1 VCSGDKYL
9 QKYGKASFG
18 MKHVVVIGKYY
29 PPEFGG
35 VERYAYDVA
44 HIAAK
49 AHRVTVLVHNTGP
62 KDSIERHGNIT
73 VIRCGTNKIIRAQ
86 PISLSMYGH
95 MRSLQP
101 DLVHFNAPNFWAAAM
116 LLLTAYRGP
125 IVVTHHADVFGRPI
139 LKRAVMPIYHRL
151 LRQAAC
157 VVLNSLKTGYASSDI
172 PVGAGPLLAI
182 PQGVDAS
189 AYNVD
194 GLDRNSL
201 TAERRRLCGDAPVV
215 GFIGRF
221 VRYKG
226 LSVLI
231 DALARL
237 DGVHAMLIGDGPLR
251 HQTKEQAQIAGI
263 ADRVHFFGIV
273 DEPTKIRSLAMMDML
288 LLPSVET
295 TEAFGVVQIEAQLMS
310 VPVIASRLPT
320 GVTDITID
328 GDTGLLVPPGD
339 AEALTRSISRLIND
353 PALAAR
359 LGTAGRAHALENFTF
374 EVFQRRIEELF
385 EAVLSGCTVEGPLR
399 PMRSAAI
406 LESYDNSGASVG
418 RLPDMQPSELVDH

>member
-1 VCSGDKYL
+1 
-9 QKYGKASFG
+9 

-49 AHRVTVLVHNTGP
+49 THRVTVLVHNTGP
-62 KDSIERHGNIT
+62 KDWIEQDDNIT

-95 MRSLQP
+95 MRSLRP

-116 LLLTAYRGP
+116 LQLTLYRGP

-139 LKRAVMPIYHRL
+139 LKRIVMPIYHRL

-157 VVLNSLKTGYASSDI
+157 IVFNSLKTAFASSDI
-172 PVGAGPLLAI
+172 PIGAGPLLAI
-182 PQGVDAS
+182 PHGVDAR

-194 GLDRNSL
+194 SLDRKAL
-201 TAERRRLCGDAPVV
+201 MAERRRLCGDAPVV

-237 DGVHAMLIGDGPLR
+237 DGVHAIMIGDGPLR
-251 HQTKEQAQIAGI
+251 RQTEEQAQIAGI
-263 ADRVHFFGIV
+263 SDRVHFLGIV

-288 LLPSVET
+288 LLPSIET

-310 VPVIASRLPT
+310 VPVVASRLPT
-320 GVTDITID
+320 GVTDVTID

-339 AEALTRSISRLIND
+339 AEALARTISQLIDD
-353 PALAAR
+353 PDLAAR
-359 LGTAGRAHALENFTF
+359 LGTAGRAHALKLFTS
-374 EVFQRRIEELF
+374 EVFEQRIEELY
-385 EAVLSGCTVEGPLR
+385 EAVLSGCAIDGPKRSL
-399 PMRSAAI
+399 RSAAI
-406 LESYDNSGASVG
+406 PESRDNISACV
-418 RLPDMQPSELVDH
+418 RPLPDIQPSELVDL

>member
-1 VCSGDKYL
+1 
-9 QKYGKASFG
+9 

-35 VERYAYDVA
+35 VERYAYDLA

-49 AHRVTVLVHNTGP
+49 THRVTVLVHNTGP
-62 KDSIERHGNIT
+62 KDWIERDGNIT

-86 PISLSMYGH
+86 PISLSMYRH

-139 LKRAVMPIYHRL
+139 LKRIVMPIYRL
-151 LRQAAC
+151 LLRRAAC
-157 VVLNSLKTGYASSDI
+157 IVLNSLKTAFASSDI
-172 PVGAGPLLAI
+172 PIGAGPLLAI
-182 PQGVDAS
+182 PHGVDAR
-189 AYNVD
+189 AYNTD
-194 GLDRNSL
+194 GLDHKNIM
-201 TAERRRLCGDAPVV
+201 AERRRLCGDAPVV

-226 LSVLI
+226 LPVLI

-251 HQTKEQAQIAGI
+251 RQTEEQAQTAGI
-263 ADRVHFFGIV
+263 ADRVHFLGTV
-273 DEPTKIRSLAMMDML
+273 DEATKIRRLAMMDML

-295 TEAFGVVQIEAQLMS
+295 TEAFGVVQVEAQLMS
-310 VPVIASRLPT
+310 VPVVASRLPT
-320 GVTDITID
+320 GVTDVTID
-328 GDTGLLVPPGD
+328 GETGLLVPPGD
-339 AEALTRSISRLIND
+339 AEALAGAISQLIDN
-353 PALAAR
+353 PGLTAR
-359 LGTAGRAHALENFTF
+359 LGTAGRAHALKHFTS
-374 EVFQRRIEELF
+374 EVFQRRIEELWG
-385 EAVLSGCTVEGPLR
+385 AVLLGCAIEGPLR
-399 PMRSAAI
+399 SLRSPAI
-406 LESYDNSGASVG
+406 PKSYDNSGTCV
-418 RLPDMQPSELVDH
+418 RTLPDMQRSELVDL